1 MVGSCASRPLGG
13 RIECRMRSEQRLHA
27 AKPYCTFHFAFF
39 TGLRTSDKKQPPTT
53 RSASLNRVPRTDGRT
68 QPSHFAF
75 CTGRTILDKKQPS
88 TPIGVVDVLEY
99 AGARFVFQNELAG
112 GCALRSQGSLNRV
125 QNAKCKMVRL
135 WAPRSLGR
143 LNRVQNAKF
152 KVQNGPALG
161 AEVSGAPES
170 SAKCKVQNGPDLGAE
185 VAGRPNRVPNAN

>member
-1 MVGSCASRPLGG
+1 VQNEKCKMQSAKWSGAVRRGRWEAESSAECEVNNGSMLQS
-13 RIECRMRSEQRLHA
+13 
-27 AKPYCTFHFAFF
+27 HFALFILHF
-39 TGLRTSDKKQPPTT
+39 SFCTGLRTSDKKQPPTT
-53 RSASLNRVPRTDGRT
+53 RSANLNRVPRTDGRT

-125 QNAKCKMVRL
+125 QMKNEKC
-135 WAPRSLGR
+135 
-143 LNRVQNAKF
+143 

-170 SAKCKVQNGPDLGAE
+170 SAKCKVQNGPALGAE